1 MGTSG
6 YPPGWEADY
15 DGETERW
22 FYTHKPTGVR
32 QYHFPKAGD
41 EVELAAA
48 MSRTKAANETKL
60 KENNT
65 AESSK
70 DLATAKV
77 KPSSTQTQTPDAT
90 SGQQVQ
96 PSIFS
101 TRDDLSQN
109 PPIRRSVSER
119 ATPTSPQPIP
129 NVFRQSFQAAQST
142 NATTAQQLPFQQTSL
157 AALPP
162 LNTQLHVTSRLP
174 YQVASSAHPLRIDTN
189 ALNQGGNVSP
199 VQSMSAGPLSY
210 STSKGAGMGSGNRG
224 APYFTQEPQMIPDS
238 STPVASDPPPVPP
251 KVTGSDRVPAAVNTY
266 LGQTQSHSSSVLN
279 NNAGEV
285 ISSRLGILYLS
296 DSDKEDVITNLR
308 HLARMYPDV
317 TLSQLVDPLMELP
330 RAKIPDPPSSSRV
343 PSDLDGKTH
352 GAFQSTS
359 PTPTPVISADASLP
373 IAFVAYS
380 REPQP
385 THRTYT
391 SPVAGP
397 NPSIGAPS
405 PSSSFDYQRRP
416 HSTSNASMTS
426 TSIQTQHDRTHSSSF
441 SSRRQDSIGTQT
453 YSPQTRSELAQTA
466 WGLKPAS
473 ASSEGP
479 GVATGIPTRPATT
492 APIQTSESFSDAL
505 GTRPSRQHSVSRKP
519 LSSQSPINNRPYR
532 SLSWQPR
539 DHSPNPQLPSS
550 LVSEVPEEPYTPPD
564 GIAQQ
569 GSLRASASSD
579 VYSEGAL
586 RESTDVPL
594 QQQPQGDSETDQNEF
609 DRLNSIIKEQ
619 SKQLALLHQQNVQNQ
634 QYLQNQQNAT
644 VLHQARQPENIWH
657 QRNSSVP
664 APQSTRNSIY
674 IQSSLQNTHYPPS
687 YPSVPVSPISRP
699 ESLVYSIRDE
709 PRPLSLPEPAF
720 NTDVGEPEDIEH
732 ISENNNLPIDEFEVN
747 ANPVSDASQHS
758 ANEPDQAPMFHSD
771 VTQGNIDQ
779 DLGIDDKVISH
790 QPVDTANEMGAATTS
805 VGDRS
810 ESRGSNQTDSK
821 RGSWAHARKHSA
833 TQHIPGQNVLQAD
846 TNVRDRSASP
856 GSNRTESKRG
866 SWSHVRTHS
875 ATQQIPDQTVHQIEV
890 SDATIAPFTSASV
903 QTADFLVTQ
912 EISSISPQ
920 IYHQEPQ
927 QVSHQGPQQYS
938 LQGNVPS
945 QDVHST
951 HIVQAQPP
959 TQLNT
964 IQRPPHEA
972 SNVPQSNDQRLPSH
986 QRHSSQPRVGLQIQ
1000 QNYAVQA
1007 NPASQS
1013 QPQSAHSYQT
1023 PNVISQSAAQ
1033 EISLQKAL
1041 EAQIQQHFEAAVSP
1055 QSAVSP
1061 PDPDQTLYGVNSDSA
1076 VSDMSTPGLV
1086 HKEYFDPVSVR
1097 HSQVTT
1103 TAQRRISKDLSTSA
1117 SIAEVVGPTQ
1127 NHARKPSLPK
1137 YSISEE
1143 PKDYEEKQVFFPD
1156 HAPLKISS
1164 VQNIGQNQVF
1174 AEHKPPVPE
1183 KIRAVPTG
1191 SSPPR
1196 PVINDGSKSFDTA
1209 TNNVPIQFFGR
1220 SNDTETAPKATVSP
1234 ERKLLAATLPADTN
1248 TNTSQTHTHSSS
1260 PSVSSWSEM
1269 AKPSY
1274 PPQPT
1279 FTFGMSGDKHDDAA
1293 AAESLYDGDGY
1304 GDYDDYSDDGPAP
1317 PQFVTSQPHLLQ

>member
-65 AESSK
+65 AESSR
-70 DLATAKV
+70 DLATAEV
-77 KPSSTQTQTPDAT
+77 KPGSTKTEPPDAT

-96 PSIFS
+96 PSIIP
-101 TRDDLSQN
+101 TRGDLSQN
-109 PPIRRSVSER
+109 PAIRRSVSER

-129 NVFRQSFQAAQST
+129 NVFRQSFQAAQGT

-162 LNTQLHVTSRLP
+162 LNTQLHGTSRLP
-174 YQVASSAHPLRIDTN
+174 YQVASSAHPIRINTN
-189 ALNQGGNVSP
+189 AVNQDGNVSP

-224 APYFTQEPQMIPDS
+224 APYFTQEPQRIPDP

-251 KVTGSDRVPAAVNTY
+251 KVTESDRAPAAGNNY
-266 LGQTQSHSSSVLN
+266 LGQRNSHSSSVPN

-296 DSDKEDVITNLR
+296 DSDKEDVITNLQN
-308 HLARMYPDV
+308 LARMYPDV
-317 TLSQLVDPLMELP
+317 TLSQLVDPHMELP
-330 RAKIPDPPSSSRV
+330 RAKIPDLPSSSRV
-343 PSDLDGKTH
+343 PSDVDAKSQ

-359 PTPTPVISADASLP
+359 PAPAPVISADASLP

-397 NPSIGAPS
+397 NPSVGAPS
-405 PSSSFDYQRRP
+405 PSSSVDYQRRP

-426 TSIQTQHDRTHSSSF
+426 TAIQTQHDRSHSSSF

-479 GVATGIPTRPATT
+479 GMATGIPARPATT

-519 LSSQSPINNRPYR
+519 LSSQSPIMNRPYR

-550 LVSEVPEEPYTPPD
+550 LVSEVPEEPYTSPA
-564 GIAQQ
+564 GIAPQ
-569 GSLRASASSD
+569 GSFRAS
-579 VYSEGAL
+579 AL
-586 RESTDVPL
+586 RESTDGLL
-594 QQQPQGDSETDQNEF
+594 QQQPHGNRETDQNEF

-619 SKQLALLHQQNVQNQ
+619 NKQLALLHQQNVQNQ
-634 QYLQNQQNAT
+634 QDPQNQQNAT
-644 VLHQARQPENIWH
+644 ALHQARQPENIGH

-664 APQSTRNSIY
+664 APQSTRSSIY
-674 IQSSLQNTHYPPS
+674 IQSSLQNSHYPPS

-709 PRPLSLPEPAF
+709 PRSLSLPEPAF

-732 ISENNNLPIDEFEVN
+732 ISENNSLPIGEFEVN
-747 ANPVSDASQHS
+747 ANPASDASHS

-779 DLGIDDKVISH
+779 ELGVDDKPISH
-790 QPVDTANEMGAATTS
+790 QPVETTNEMVAATTS
-805 VGDRS
+805 VEDRS

-821 RGSWAHARKHSA
+821 RGSWAHARKDSA
-833 TQHIPGQNVLQAD
+833 TQQIPGQNVLQAD

-890 SDATIAPFTSASV
+890 SDAAIASAASASV
-903 QTADFLVTQ
+903 QTADFLVAQ
-912 EISSISPQ
+912 EISDIPPQ

-927 QVSHQGPQQYS
+927 QVANQGPQQYS
-938 LQGNVPS
+938 LRGNVPP

-951 HIVQAQPP
+951 HIVQAPAQPP
-959 TQLNT
+959 TQPNT
-964 IQRPPHEA
+964 IQQPHHEA
-972 SNVPQSNDQRLPSH
+972 SNVPQSNDQHLPSH
-986 QRHSSQPRVGLQIQ
+986 QRQSSQPRVGLQIQ
-1000 QNYAVQA
+1000 QNYVVQA

-1023 PNVISQSAAQ
+1023 PNV
-1033 EISLQKAL
+1033 
-1041 EAQIQQHFEAAVSP
+1041 
-1055 QSAVSP
+1055 
-1061 PDPDQTLYGVNSDSA
+1061 
-1076 VSDMSTPGLV
+1076 M
-1086 HKEYFDPVSVR
+1086 
-1097 HSQVTT
+1097 
-1103 TAQRRISKDLSTSA
+1103 
-1117 SIAEVVGPTQ
+1117 VG
-1127 NHARKPSLPK
+1127 
-1137 YSISEE
+1137 I
-1143 PKDYEEKQVFFPD
+1143 
-1156 HAPLKISS
+1156 
-1164 VQNIGQNQVF
+1164 
-1174 AEHKPPVPE
+1174 
-1183 KIRAVPTG
+1183 
-1191 SSPPR
+1191 
-1196 PVINDGSKSFDTA
+1196 
-1209 TNNVPIQFFGR
+1209 R
-1220 SNDTETAPKATVSP
+1220 SNSHTECS
-1234 ERKLLAATLPADTN
+1234 LLT
-1248 TNTSQTHTHSSS
+1248 
-1260 PSVSSWSEM
+1260 
-1269 AKPSY
+1269 
-1274 PPQPT
+1274 PT
-1279 FTFGMSGDKHDDAA
+1279 TRVNQRHRR
-1293 AAESLYDGDGY
+1293 
-1304 GDYDDYSDDGPAP
+1304 
-1317 PQFVTSQPHLLQ
+1317 